1 MNHRFGEY
9 LYVIGM
15 PEPLRKRVS
24 DICAFYE
31 TLLSERL
38 PGGIEDLFVSEYVK
52 EDGTREYESVWMFA
66 GSYRMEAHGFT
77 LKDNFDVAFCP
88 AGTSYMRI
96 EKESYDFSEAQA
108 QSRMSVEVTFA
119 SPVHALQG
127 RLRASG
133 ANCDYLRLVL
143 AKHLVPGAHRL
154 QGLEGEG
161 ASNSHARPGA

>member
-1 MNHRFGEY
+1 MSHRFDGY
-9 LYVIGM
+9 LDTIGM
-15 PEPLRKRVS
+15 PAPFRQRVS

-38 PGGIEDLFVSEYVK
+38 PGGIEDVFVSEYVK
-52 EDGTREYESVWMFA
+52 EDGTREYESVWLFA

-96 EKESYDFSEAQA
+96 EKESYDFSQAQP

-119 SPVHALQG
+119 SPVDALRG

-133 ANCDYLRLVL
+133 ANCDHLRVVL
-143 AKHLVPGAHRL
+143 AKHLVPGAHSLR
-154 QGLEGEG
+154 GLEGEG
-161 ASNSHARPGA
+161 ASNSHARPSA